1 MVALANLFRL
11 DGKVALVTGAGQNIG
26 QGFALALGSYG
37 AKVAVVD
44 YDLAKAETTAEL
56 LKSQGIEALAL
67 LADVTKPAQVA
78 ATIAE
83 IHRHWGRLDIACN
96 NVGLCYGG
104 PAENFQ
110 LSDWDAILQTNLRAT
125 FNCCQQEF
133 TLMRQKG
140 YGKIINTASVAGI
153 LIPHPQKITA
163 YNTAKAAVIQLTRS
177 LAAEWAESG
186 IRVNAISPGVIASP
200 ALGAPELKDWV
211 SAWHQQIP
219 MQRLAQVDDLWGA
232 VLYLASA
239 ASDYMTGQN
248 LLVDGGHTLW

>member
-1 MVALANLFRL
+1 MVALTNLFRL

-44 YDLAKAETTAEL
+44 CDLAKAQATTEL
-56 LKSQGIEALAL
+56 LAKQDIEALAL
-67 LADVTKPAQVA
+67 AADVTKPEQIATVIAQ
-78 ATIAE
+78 IE
-83 IHRHWGRLDIACN
+83 QHWQRLDIACN

-104 PAENFQ
+104 PAESFE
-110 LSDWDAILQTNLRAT
+110 LSDWDALLQTNVRAT
-125 FNCCQQEF
+125 FNCCQQAF
-133 TLMRQKG
+133 GLMRQQG
-140 YGKIINTASVAGI
+140 YGKIINTASVAGV

-177 LAAEWAESG
+177 LAAEWAEYG
-186 IRVNAISPGVIASP
+186 IRVNAISPGVIATP
-200 ALGAPELKDWV
+200 ALEAPELQDWV
-211 SAWHQQIP
+211 RAWQQQIP
-219 MQRLAQVDDLWGA
+219 MQRLAQVADLWGA
-232 VLYLASA
+232 VTYLASA